1 MLDSKRSN
9 AINIGLTKLPPPR
22 TIKTAVMRMDS
33 SIINR
38 EGIEVRQQMIQIL
51 EFTLAPIVGYCFISN
66 TPGLT
71 DTHWGCQELVSEVSV
86 LLFISYFQV
95 VKIHVRYI
103 HVILF
108 THYY

>member
-1 MLDSKRSN
+1 
-9 AINIGLTKLPPPR
+9 
-22 TIKTAVMRMDS
+22 MRMDS

-51 EFTLAPIVGYCFISN
+51 EFTLARSVVYFFIFN
-66 TPGLT
+66 MPGLM
-71 DTHWGCQELVSEVSV
+71 DTHCCYQDLVSEVSV

>member
-1 MLDSKRSN
+1 
-9 AINIGLTKLPPPR
+9 
-22 TIKTAVMRMDS
+22 MRMDS

-38 EGIEVRQQMIQIL
+38 EGIEVRQQMIQSMEFIL
-51 EFTLAPIVGYCFISN
+51 ARIVGYCFIFN
-66 TPGLT
+66 MPGLT
-71 DTHWGCQELVSEVSV
+71 DTHWGYQDLVSEVSV

-108 THYY
+108 ALYYWFCDIFASEYLNHNDTDN